1 MTNLN
6 PMHRLGL
13 VLALRLQDELL
24 EDGVGAGD
32 DAGRECQLEFR
43 EIMRSQHFCERRR
56 RRDEHQHPDA
66 HGLHAP
72 TAESEQLGIYRPAA
86 GDSTSSTRHSNAPHR
101 RQRPRPRR
109 RRPSTLRPAASI
121 TQTHETTQRLEARVA
136 SRPAVGVRTPPSPS
150 ADVQTRQAHTAR
162 LPRERQIP
170 LGNIEWCRASTQ
182 PPRPSTPAAPASAQP
197 PRLPGTNSTPTATA
211 PSTILGVRHVST
223 RTARARSHPNNTSR
237 AGTPRVQVLGVS
249 ACGTAAAT
257 TSPRLDEDRSYA
269 RPQQHY
275 PRRTPRLP
283 DSRSGIIADA
293 AAAAAHH
300 TDDRSTKRR
309 TR

>member
-86 GDSTSSTRHSNAPHR
+86 YR
-101 RQRPRPRR
+101 R
-109 RRPSTLRPAASI
+109 LDELHKA
-121 TQTHETTQRLEARVA
+121 LEC
-136 SRPAVGVRTPPSPS
+136 T
-150 ADVQTRQAHTAR
+150 
-162 LPRERQIP
+162 
-170 LGNIEWCRASTQ
+170 
-182 PPRPSTPAAPASAQP
+182 APAP
-197 PRLPGTNSTPTATA
+197 TPTAQTR
-211 PSTILGVRHVST
+211 PLRCVPLRVSHKRTKRHRDSRRVLPPVPLWVY
-223 RTARARSHPNNTSR
+223 ARHRRHPLTYKRAKHIPPASR
-237 AGTPRVQVLGVS
+237 ASAKSRSGTLNGAEHPHSRPDQAHCRRTRLR
-249 ACGTAAAT
+249 AAT
-257 TSPRLDEDRSYA
+257 TSPRHQLDSDGDGAICHPAPAPNTCA
-269 RPQQHY
+269 RTLLTDACHRQRRDQDY
-275 PRRTPRLP
+275 PWRTPRLNE
-283 DSRSGIIADA
+283 
-293 AAAAAHH
+293 
-300 TDDRSTKRR
+300 DRPRALASQQHL
-309 TR
+309 